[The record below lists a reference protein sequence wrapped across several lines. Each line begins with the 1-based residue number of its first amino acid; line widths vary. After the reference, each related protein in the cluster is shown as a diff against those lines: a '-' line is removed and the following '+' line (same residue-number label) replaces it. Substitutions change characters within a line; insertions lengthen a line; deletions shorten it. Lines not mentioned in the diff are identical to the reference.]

1 MEFLAKIHPEAV
13 HFPIAFLLAYVF
25 FEILGIVLNKEFISK
40 TAHLFLLLGVLGLI
54 AAVLTGNQA
63 KDIAHYLSN
72 KGVSISLKAI
82 NEHED
87 YANITLWYFAALLV
101 FRTMAVIKKRFLGM
115 IKYSFIILAFI
126 GAFLVYETAGHGGTL
141 VYKHGIGT
149 DLKEMKINSSNPGSG
164 GE

>member
-1 MEFLAKIHPEAV
+1 MEFLAQIHPEAV
-13 HFPIAFLLAYVF
+13 HFPIAFLLAYVL
-25 FEILGIVLNKEFISK
+25 FEILGIILKKEFLSK

-63 KDIAHYLSN
+63 KDIAHKLSK
-72 KGVSISLKAI
+72 KGESISFKAI

-87 YANITLWYFAALLV
+87 YANITLWFFAALLV
-101 FRTMAVIKKRFLGM
+101 LRTMAVIKKRFLGI
-115 IKYSFIILAFI
+115 IKYSFVILSLI

-149 DLKEMKINSSNPGSG
+149 DLKKMEINSSNPGTG